1 MKIIKRLVLL
11 VLACF
16 LFFFSSSLASSE
28 PVTAINDENSTQE
41 DSDGSQ
47 TINIINTDLYVGE
60 QNIVIED
67 AINGNVFAFGANV
80 TVKGE
85 IFGDLFVLT
94 VTLTIEETAV
104 IHSNIF
110 ALADTMIVKGEVY
123 DIYALANSFELDSSS
138 YIYRDLKLYSQEV
151 TLNGLIAKDAYI
163 FANNITMP
171 ENARSLIGGNLHYT
185 STQEFTFP
193 EEAVL
198 GEIQYTPYEENSPS
212 AGEIILSY
220 VTNFI
225 NAIVYALV
233 IILIIILGAP
243 KFAEKISYALIQKS
257 YISAGIG
264 ILAIVLIPFVAILA
278 FATGFLTYISI
289 VLLVIY
295 GVVLASTL
303 AIFGIAIGKYLV
315 DKLKNPS
322 KGKFILLS
330 ILSASVL
337 WLTRLIP
344 YIGGYITLF
353 IFVVGLGV
361 FIFTLFIR
369 KDVSKLGKKDK
380 TSKK

>member
-1 MKIIKRLVLL
+1 MKITKRLVLL

-28 PVTAINDENSTQE
+28 PVTAINNENSTQE

-67 AINGNVFAFGANV
+67 AINGNVFAFGSNV

-85 IFGDLFVLT
+85 IVGDLFVLAN
-94 VTLTIEETAV
+94 TLTIEETAV

-198 GEIQYTPYEENSPS
+198 GEIQYTPYEE
-212 AGEIILSY
+212 LCY
-220 VTNFI
+220 
-225 NAIVYALV
+225 
-233 IILIIILGAP
+233 
-243 KFAEKISYALIQKS
+243 
-257 YISAGIG
+257 
-264 ILAIVLIPFVAILA
+264 
-278 FATGFLTYISI
+278 
-289 VLLVIY
+289 
-295 GVVLASTL
+295 
-303 AIFGIAIGKYLV
+303 
-315 DKLKNPS
+315 KL
-322 KGKFILLS
+322 
-330 ILSASVL
+330 
-337 WLTRLIP
+337 
-344 YIGGYITLF
+344 Y
-353 IFVVGLGV
+353 
-361 FIFTLFIR
+361 
-369 KDVSKLGKKDK
+369 
-380 TSKK
+380 

>member
-1 MKIIKRLVLL
+1 MKITKRLVLL

-28 PVTAINDENSTQE
+28 PVTAINNENSTQE

-47 TINIINTDLYVGE
+47 TITDLYVGE

-80 TVKGE
+80 TVKEE
-85 IFGDLFVLT
+85 IVGDLFVLAD
-94 VTLTIEETAV
+94 TLTIEETAV

-110 ALADTMIVKGEVY
+110 ALANTMIVKGEVYY

-198 GEIQYTPYEENSPS
+198 GEIKYTPYEEDSPS

-278 FATGFLTYISI
+278 FATGYLSYISI

-361 FIFTLFIR
+361 FIFTLFIK

>member
-1 MKIIKRLVLL
+1 MKITKRLVLL

-28 PVTAINDENSTQE
+28 PVTAINNENSTQE

-47 TINIINTDLYVGE
+47 TITDLYVGE

-80 TVKGE
+80 TVKEE
-85 IFGDLFVLT
+85 IVGDLFVLAN
-94 VTLTIEETAV
+94 TLTIEETAV

-110 ALADTMIVKGEVY
+110 ALANTMIVKGEVYY

-163 FANNITMP
+163 FANSITMP

-225 NAIVYALV
+225 NVIVYALV

>member
-1 MKIIKRLVLL
+1 
-11 VLACF
+11 
-16 LFFFSSSLASSE
+16 
-28 PVTAINDENSTQE
+28 
-41 DSDGSQ
+41 
-47 TINIINTDLYVGE
+47 
-60 QNIVIED
+60 
-67 AINGNVFAFGANV
+67 
-80 TVKGE
+80 
-85 IFGDLFVLT
+85 
-94 VTLTIEETAV
+94 
-104 IHSNIF
+104 
-110 ALADTMIVKGEVY
+110 MIVKGEVYY

-163 FANNITMP
+163 FANSITMP

-198 GEIQYTPYEENSPS
+198 GEIKYTPYEENSPS
-212 AGEIILSY
+212 TGEIILSY

-233 IILIIILGAP
+233 IILIIVFGAP

-278 FATGFLTYISI
+278 FATGYLAYISI